1 MRNSGRSDPRS
12 AEGSAAVGGSP
23 RRAEPTAARET
34 SAAAD
39 AGGLARGD
47 ATAGRETTLRKHASR
62 NFGLKGRRGAA
73 VVVEVDPA
81 RGQPDQQRRARER
94 DSYPG
99 GELGGGYDP
108 SLSRY
113 LAFKHTSIPPFSG
126 LKPELTAWTRDAR

>member
-1 MRNSGRSDPRS
+1 MIY
-12 AEGSAAVGGSP
+12 
-23 RRAEPTAARET
+23 
-34 SAAAD
+34 AD
-39 AGGLARGD
+39 D
-47 ATAGRETTLRKHASR
+47 FAGRETSLREDASR
-62 NFGLKGRRGAA
+62 NFRVAVRRGAD
-73 VVVEVDPA
+73 VPVEVYSA